1 MKDDT
6 RPDYLTEG
14 ADGSLTVQLLRPAD
28 IAGAKVPSLTMR
40 EPTVGD
46 QLAVDK
52 IKSTGEREV
61 AWIANLCGVAPAE
74 LHKLTMRDYGR
85 LQEALGDFLV

>member
-1 MKDDT
+1 MTEPK
-6 RPDYLTEG
+6 RPTYLTTN
-14 ADGSLTVQLLRPAD
+14 ADGSVTVQLTRPVD
-28 IAGAKVPSLTMR
+28 VAGAKVPSLTMR

-52 IKSTGEREV
+52 ITSTAAREV
-61 AWIANLCGVAPAE
+61 AWIANLCDIAPGDMNA
-74 LHKLTMRDYGR
+74 LPMRDYGR